1 MSTMRTNYNLLGSY
15 SGVSGIKQTL
25 SRMSEIVTGYKTAP
39 WIRETALSVLS
50 PIPEK
55 NFKVEAATLLH
66 FVQERIRYT
75 LDVAG
80 VETLQ
85 TPVQTMRIGQGDC
98 DDQSM
103 LLASLLM
110 SVGLKARFAA
120 VGQVRGV
127 YSHVLV
133 QVNIAGA
140 WVFADPIMR
149 GWPLGKAPPYE
160 SILIQEIK

>member
-1 MSTMRTNYNLLGSY
+1 MTNPTYNLLGSLT
-15 SGVSGIKQTL
+15 GVSGIKQTL
-25 SRMSEIVTGYKTAP
+25 QRMAQIVTGYKTAP
-39 WIRETALSVLS
+39 WVRETALSVLS
-50 PIPEK
+50 SIPEK
-55 NFKVEAATLLH
+55 NFQLEAATLLRY
-66 FVQERIRYT
+66 VQDRIRYT

-85 TPVQTMRIGQGDC
+85 TPVQTLRLNQGDC

-103 LLASLLM
+103 LLASMLM

-120 VGQVRGV
+120 VGQVRNV

-133 QVNIAGA
+133 QVNIGGQ

-160 SILIQEIK
+160 SILIQEID